1 MKNISVSQKIKILG
15 ALLII
20 SIFAVIAVTI
30 YLNQK
35 NIKDATIVNIAG
47 KQRMLTQRIT
57 KNIFYLY
64 QVKSNDFTE
73 IDNAISEFNYGL
85 VTLKDGNELLKISR
99 APRGEIT
106 EQISKVTVL
115 WHSFEKN
122 TKDFKKALLSN
133 DVQKL
138 NSILKFV
145 YATNNNLLEEVDNVV
160 TLYAMHIEK
169 KTDNIK
175 KFQYLSFSLMF
186 LLGLYSVIQLRQIE
200 AHAREFLEK
209 SKKMISSDIG
219 DIEPLDVNAE
229 KEFHEVADTL
239 NSFVNRV
246 NSAMNYSET
255 ALEQSKMASDK
266 LENLTEEFANI
277 IDELENK
284 SDVVKELDKSED
296 IAIESTDN
304 LLKTTKKLQALKSQL
319 DLLLQSANSTK
330 EK

>member
-15 ALLII
+15 SLLII
-20 SIFAVIAVTI
+20 SIFAVISVTI

-73 IDNAISEFNYGL
+73 MDHAIEEFNYGL
-85 VTLKDGNELLKISR
+85 ETLRDGNELLKISK
-99 APRGEIT
+99 APRGVIT
-106 EQISKVTVL
+106 EQISKVTVI
-115 WHSFEKN
+115 WNSFEQNSKE
-122 TKDFKKALLSN
+122 FKEALLTN
-133 DVQKL
+133 DIQKL

-145 YATNNNLLEEVDNVV
+145 YATNNKLLEEVDSVV
-160 TLYAMHIEK
+160 TLYAMHIEQ
-169 KTDNIK
+169 KTAFIK

-186 LLGLYSVIQLRQIE
+186 LLGLYSVVQLRQIE

-209 SKKMISSDIG
+209 SKKIASSDIG
-219 DIEPLDVNAE
+219 EMELLDVNSE
-229 KEFHEVADTL
+229 KEFVEVADTL

-246 NSAMNYSET
+246 NSAMDYSQT
-255 ALEQSKMASDK
+255 ALEQSKLASDK
-266 LENLTEEFANI
+266 LENLTEEFESI
-277 IDELENK
+277 LDELENK

-304 LLKTTKKLQALKSQL
+304 LIRTTKKLQDLKSQL
-319 DLLLQSANSTK
+319 DLLLQSAKAQNK
-330 EK
+330 